1 MAKIKLKIDWILV
14 FLAGK
19 FKHSKVLEIKTF
31 FSKIHNL
38 TMFDPKLN
46 FMEQKWILVP
56 VCIKEEVKCTIQIS
70 LFLDICKSLK

>member
-1 MAKIKLKIDWILV
+1 MAKIKLKIIGLSI
-14 FLAGK
+14 FSGK
-19 FKHSKVLEIKTF
+19 IQTFKFFGNQNVF

-70 LFLDICKSLK
+70 LFLDICKSPK